1 MQARGTWVIDD
12 MALDRK
18 SYKWFYDHIH
28 SHYYNLLIKWCFL
41 PFGGETKCREEL
53 LAHVDCSSKDM
64 ILDMCCGT
72 GGATYSILKK
82 AGSECEIIG
91 MDLSFGQIS
100 IAAKRPG
107 LSNVQLVHGDA
118 ACSAFQDQS
127 FDKVFIT
134 HALHEMPREIRL
146 KVLSEARRILRNN
159 GTVIVLELDDPESL
173 MVRLFIGFWFFYWLP
188 FNFETPTRRDLL
200 KNGLTKEVKE
210 AGFKNIMRTSTYHG
224 TLQTVQGVK

>member
-1 MQARGTWVIDD
+1 
-12 MALDRK
+12 
-18 SYKWFYDHIH
+18 
-28 SHYYNLLIKWCFL
+28 
-41 PFGGETKCREEL
+41 
-53 LAHVDCSSKDM
+53 
-64 ILDMCCGT
+64 
-72 GGATYSILKK
+72 
-82 AGSECEIIG
+82 

-173 MVRLFIGFWFFYWLP
+173 MVRFFIGFWFFYWLP

-200 KNGLTKEVKE
+200 KNGLTNEVKE
-210 AGFKNIMRTSTYHG
+210 AGFKNIMRTSKYHG
-224 TLQTVQGVK
+224 TLQTVLGVK